1 MEDTQCPSCGIGLK
15 SKGDRNDDACGRN
28 MAWGAYLWAALMMW
42 ALFMARQLAMMAM
55 AMAATALWM
64 RQLFMAATLLM
75 AFATFA
81 AEAAEMMRQLAMAA
95 TLMAAATMRE
105 EFHCCNCA
113 KQGLDGAWAKVI
125 VRTCN
130 SCMLRRSERQGAAL
144 PARAA
149 YERLQGDENNARQAA
164 EEDAQGVALRLRSRA
179 GGLAARHAAAA
190 ESSSAA
196 NGPNNGSECV

>member
-1 MEDTQCPSCGIGLK
+1 MLISGGL
-15 SKGDRNDDACGRN
+15 
-28 MAWGAYLWAALMMW
+28 WGGSSL
-42 ALFMARQLAMMAM
+42 RQ
-55 AMAATALWM
+55 
-64 RQLFMAATLLM
+64 
-75 AFATFA
+75 A

-164 EEDAQGVALRLRSRA
+164 EEPAQGVALRLRSRA
-179 GGLAARHAAAA
+179 GGRAARQAAAA

-196 NGPNNGSECV
+196 TGPNNGSECVICMDAPSSVTFLPCSHKCICESCSTQFHIGGECPVCRGRIRGVVTSF